1 MWLTLL
7 RWVGARRV
15 LLAVG
20 AAVLV
25 LGGLGWGVWL
35 IRDAGYEAG
44 RAEVQ
49 ARWDESVR
57 NADKRARAEERLV
70 QRAVDA
76 IGARLTSDLSR
87 LRVEH
92 TTINKRIVDE
102 VLSVPVY
109 QHCVLTDG
117 VWRSL
122 NQLRAATDAGL
133 AGGGGAAVSGL
144 AADR

>member
-1 MWLTLL
+1 
-7 RWVGARRV
+7 
-15 LLAVG
+15 
-20 AAVLV
+20 
-25 LGGLGWGVWL
+25 LGGGVWL

-57 NADKRARAEERLV
+57 NADRRARAEERLV

-133 AGGGGAAVSGL
+133 AGGGGAAVSGI